1 MTIGYTKNPEK
12 HDVGKAAVQ
21 RAGQALKLEAQPMR
35 SLVKRVDTD
44 LEQILEC
51 PEFDEETR
59 KNLLDVAKH
68 FCERIDK
75 TAIHASAILVT
86 PDDIENYTPLE
97 GTNSNDTSTGE
108 RKYIRAAAYTFHQL
122 EAMGCLKLDILGLNT
137 LDIMNDCL
145 KRIGMTVDEIPMND
159 KETFETYAKGNL
171 MGVFQMES
179 NGMQGVAKQLHV
191 SNFNDV
197 AALVALFRPGPIDS
211 GMLQQYIDG
220 KNGAKVTYPCKAME
234 EITGNTYGVIVYQEQ
249 AMRIA
254 MKMAGYS
261 LGQADG
267 LRKVIGRKE
276 MTKIKQAVSE
286 FIDAC
291 VNNGYTREVAETV
304 ANQIEA
310 AGRYIF
316 NKCLSGREYI
326 YRNNTKRFKPTIAE
340 MYKIKN
346 DADYAKK
353 TDHLDLHKKYKC
365 YGYGYGFSMG
375 DGKITMNRIVDIT
388 YSGILPVYVVTTES
402 GRQVRCTMNHKI
414 PTTKGIRK
422 LSNITVGD
430 SVYVEC
436 GYDKTEKSYNVYTEP
451 QPVNARPGHCGFTYR
466 SDGNSARI
474 ENEKLASRFLAIP
487 CQMCGESYDESKRF
501 EIHHVD
507 HDRTNSSDE
516 NLMWLCN
523 SCHKK
528 IHYRDGRTKRGTKPR
543 LMRTEKIVSIE
554 YECTEDCYDVEMEAP
569 RHNFVTGEGIVVCNS
584 HAVSY
589 AYLSYKTAYLKTHY
603 PVEYMCA
610 VINSK
615 NKQEDVL
622 KYLDE
627 LEKLGIKILPPDYS
641 KGNMEWQVEDGN
653 LRMGLGHIKSVGK
666 RVYLGAKTW
675 EDFAKHGNKAVA
687 MNLIKAGAMDFLGK
701 SRAWM
706 VANLEDYKKKLEY
719 IEHCKERIEY
729 YTVNGKDKMRM
740 QWEAKLKATEF
751 ANNAEQCYDNT
762 KGEIEV
768 LGMSF
773 SKLPKVLSGIADTVQ
788 EFNDKN
794 GRLMARI
801 VFKTDYGEFKGL
813 VFSSQWKKKSYYDK
827 YKGRLPGI
835 IVEQGKKYKF
845 IITKGIVTAVKPL

>member
-21 RAGQALKLEAQPMR
+21 RAGQALKLEAQAMR
-35 SLVKRVDTD
+35 SLVKRVDLS

-59 KNLLDVAKH
+59 KNLLDVAQH
-68 FCERIDK
+68 FCGRIDK
-75 TAIHASAILVT
+75 TSIHASAILVT

-97 GTNSNDTSTGE
+97 GCYSNDTSTGE

-137 LDIMNDCL
+137 LDIMDDCL
-145 KRIGMTVDEIPMND
+145 KQIGMTIDDIPMND
-159 KETFETYAKGNL
+159 KKTFETYAKGNL

-234 EITGNTYGVIVYQEQ
+234 EIAGNTYGVLVYQEQ
-249 AMRIA
+249 IMKIA

-276 MTKIKQAVSE
+276 VTKIDQAVKE

-291 VNNGYTREVAETV
+291 VSNGYTKEVAESV
-304 ANQIEA
+304 AMQIKA
-310 AGRYIF
+310 AGRYCF
-316 NKCLSGREYI
+316 NK
-326 YRNNTKRFKPTIAE
+326 
-340 MYKIKN
+340 
-346 DADYAKK
+346 
-353 TDHLDLHKKYKC
+353 
-365 YGYGYGFSMG
+365 
-375 DGKITMNRIVDIT
+375 
-388 YSGILPVYVVTTES
+388 
-402 GRQVRCTMNHKI
+402 
-414 PTTKGIRK
+414 
-422 LSNITVGD
+422 
-430 SVYVEC
+430 
-436 GYDKTEKSYNVYTEP
+436 
-451 QPVNARPGHCGFTYR
+451 
-466 SDGNSARI
+466 
-474 ENEKLASRFLAIP
+474 
-487 CQMCGESYDESKRF
+487 
-501 EIHHVD
+501 
-507 HDRTNSSDE
+507 
-516 NLMWLCN
+516 
-523 SCHKK
+523 
-528 IHYRDGRTKRGTKPR
+528 
-543 LMRTEKIVSIE
+543 
-554 YECTEDCYDVEMEAP
+554 
-569 RHNFVTGEGIVVCNS
+569 S

-653 LRMGLGHIKSVGK
+653 LRMGLGYIKSVGK
-666 RVYLGAKTW
+666 RVHLGAKTW

-773 SKLPKVLSGIADTVQ
+773 NKLPKVLSGIADTVQ